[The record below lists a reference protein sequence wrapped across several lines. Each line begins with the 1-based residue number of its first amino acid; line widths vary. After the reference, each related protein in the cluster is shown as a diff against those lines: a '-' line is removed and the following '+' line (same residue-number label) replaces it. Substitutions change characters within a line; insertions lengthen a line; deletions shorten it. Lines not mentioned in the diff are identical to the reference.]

1 MINKHS
7 FDFDSLDLDDN
18 GVDKKT
24 KKKYPKISNF
34 MITDKINDDY
44 DFKGLEKTF
53 KDLSFIKNWAYI
65 VHDKDRNEKGELKDK
80 HIHIYCQVNN
90 TQSVITIAKA
100 FNMPP
105 NAIEGIRDKSFFRAC
120 QYLIHL
126 NDPNKYQYSLS
137 EVKASFNFEDKVLKI
152 MSEGAKKRIKANLI
166 KDISEGYVK
175 RYDLA
180 NYFQRNKIDPLY
192 LTMWKPC
199 IDNAYKVRNE
209 YYNRSFD
216 RDMEVIF
223 ITGKAGSG
231 KTTFAK
237 LLAKKKGYEI
247 FVSGSSN
254 DILDGYEDEECI
266 ILDDLRKESF
276 SSFTDMLKLFD
287 PFTNAKFKSRY
298 SNKLVMADLIIIT
311 STKPLEDLWFDESE
325 DFEQLSRRITTR
337 IEVKEDKIYI
347 DNYDPKSKTIK
358 HVASIANTIKELIKT
373 NKKSEQVSSFTH
385 DWFKENFG

>member
-53 KDLSFIKNWAYI
+53 RDLNFIKNWAYI
-65 VHDKDRNEKGELKDK
+65 VHNKDHNDKGELKDK

-192 LTMWKPC
+192 LTMWKPY

-276 SSFTDMLKLFD
+276 SSFADML
-287 PFTNAKFKSRY
+287 
-298 SNKLVMADLIIIT
+298 
-311 STKPLEDLWFDESE
+311 
-325 DFEQLSRRITTR
+325 
-337 IEVKEDKIYI
+337 
-347 DNYDPKSKTIK
+347 
-358 HVASIANTIKELIKT
+358 
-373 NKKSEQVSSFTH
+373 
-385 DWFKENFG
+385 